1 MLVHLGL
8 NEADTIKSS
17 SVLIYSNVK
26 DVIMKLIH
34 EVATKRQSLVLSV
47 KQHVLSDDCLRQD
60 VQ

>member
-34 EVATKRQSLVLSV
+34 EATTKCQSIVLSV
-47 KQHVLSDDCLRQD
+47 KQHALSDDCLHED